1 MTSAQSS
8 PFPYLPVTERPVFKW
23 PNGSRIAVWVVP
35 NIEHFHIEMG
45 PGAPDIRNYARRDY
59 GNRVGIWRLMEVLT
73 KHKIRGTVALN
84 GEVVTHYPQIMKE
97 CARLNWELMG
107 HGETNSTLLAGMD
120 KEREKAVIASTKAAI
135 ASCGQSMRGWLGPG
149 LTETWNT
156 IDLLK
161 DAGVEYVAD
170 WCNDDMP
177 YRMNNGLHSIPYS
190 LELNDMPLFAMP
202 SISIADF
209 KQRIVDSFDVL
220 HAEGA
225 KSAKVMCVA
234 LHPFLIGAPHRI
246 KYLDEALQHITGHD
260 GVWLATGSE
269 IISAYREA
277 NLP

>member
-8 PFPYLPVTERPVFKW
+8 LFPYLPVTERPVFKW

-35 NIEHFHIEMG
+35 NIEHFHLELG
-45 PGAPDIRNYARRDY
+45 PGAPDVRNYARRDY

-73 KHKIRGTVALN
+73 RHGIRGTVALN
-84 GEVVTHYPQIMKE
+84 GEVVEHYPQIMKE

-120 KEREKAVIASTKAAI
+120 KEREKAVIASTKAMI
-135 ASCGQSMRGWLGPG
+135 AACGQTMRGWLGPG

-156 IDLLK
+156 LDLLK
-161 DAGVEYVAD
+161 EAGVEYVAD

-190 LELNDMPLFAMP
+190 LELNDMPLFSAP

-209 KQRIVDSFDVL
+209 KQRIIDSFDVL
-220 HAEGA
+220 HAEAGT
-225 KSAKVMCVA
+225 SAKVMCIA
-234 LHPFLIGAPHRI
+234 LHPFLIGVPHRI
-246 KYLDEALQHITGHD
+246 KYLDEALKHITGHD